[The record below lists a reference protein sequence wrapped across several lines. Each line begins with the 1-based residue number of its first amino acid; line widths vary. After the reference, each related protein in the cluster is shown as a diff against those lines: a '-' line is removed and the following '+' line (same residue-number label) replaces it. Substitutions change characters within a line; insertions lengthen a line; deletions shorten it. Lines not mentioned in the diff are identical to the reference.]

1 MLSSKY
7 FSGRYAVCETCGEKP
22 CTCPPSAVTPS
33 PVLELGRKPASGN
46 AIPFVIW
53 DELIAAH
60 ELSIVESGVLLFLC
74 RKTHGYGHHAG
85 ALISVTDIAWG
96 LRIGRATT
104 KRALERLSQLG
115 LIERN
120 RRIEPGAT
128 FKDMSAASIK
138 NVPEPHIGS
147 TSGVRPVHPAVITRP
162 AASTSLIGA
171 RLVFAR

>member
-1 MLSSKY
+1 VLSSKY
-7 FSGRYAVCETCGEKP
+7 FSGRHAICETCGEKP
-22 CTCPPSAVTPS
+22 CSCPPAALTPS

-60 ELSIVESGVLLFLC
+60 QLSIVESGVLLFLC

-85 ALISVTDIAWG
+85 ALISVTDVAYG

-120 RRIEPGAT
+120 RRIEPGAREYAIT
-128 FKDMSAASIK
+128 
-138 NVPEPHIGS
+138 HIRV
-147 TSGVRPVHPAVITRP
+147 TIEAC
-162 AASTSLIGA
+162 
-171 RLVFAR
+171 